1 MWHPVQKLLCM
12 KKRQNSKSA
21 GLSGVAVSGS
31 ANTKSVARDKL
42 TPSER
47 QALNV
52 LIHEALMQQAAHG
65 KEKMYK
71 EECAHAVI
79 ATLGEFLASYMLIGY
94 DFEGTPIRIVS
105 AKTGMEADAL
115 AHAVQNYIM
124 MSHFNNDN
132 NL

>member
-1 MWHPVQKLLCM
+1 MQKLLCM

-21 GLSGVAVSGS
+21 GLSGAAVSAS
-31 ANTKSVARDKL
+31 TKTKNTAKDKL
-42 TPSER
+42 TPDER
-47 QALNV
+47 QVLNV

-71 EECAHAVI
+71 EECAQAVI
-79 ATLGEFLASYMLIGY
+79 ATLSEFLASYMLIGY